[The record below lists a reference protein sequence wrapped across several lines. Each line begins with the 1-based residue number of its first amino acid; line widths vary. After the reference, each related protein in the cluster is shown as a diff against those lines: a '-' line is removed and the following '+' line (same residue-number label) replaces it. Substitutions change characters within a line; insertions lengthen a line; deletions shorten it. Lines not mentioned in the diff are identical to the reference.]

1 MAPFIFAFL
10 FVALGFVGLIVATI
24 KLRRQTGP
32 ASSTFGTLSLPASRA
47 VQSHPR
53 NVPAHPRNAPGPFY
67 VLYDCCTACGVPE
80 AMAPDHFAYDAGR
93 NCFVKRQPES
103 PDELEKMLRVIRRQ
117 ELGCIRYRGTDKQV
131 LRRLAEAGESRHC
144 DAAPPRGAE
153 PVLRNHVSFA
163 AMEPVAR
170 SWRGAH
176 VLEDFADYLR
186 RRAFAYQMTPIVQ
199 DGAEAHFSISWFED
213 TFHRVMIRSIKP
225 GTGQWLVRHSYE
237 LGLSEAIDDWLKAS
251 RRFGDVRW
259 YSEVEWEARR
269 AGQERPW

>member
-93 NCFVKRQPES
+93 NCLVKRQPES
-103 PDELEKMLRVIRRQ
+103 PDELEKMLRVIRGQ

-131 LRRLAEAGESRHC
+131 LRRLAEAGEDGHACAGRRWRL
-144 DAAPPRGAE
+144 DASG
-153 PVLRNHVSFA
+153 VLRRAPERERARPSDARVSL
-163 AMEPVAR
+163 AR
-170 SWRGAH
+170 GGDRKGT
-176 VLEDFADYLR
+176 
-186 RRAFAYQMTPIVQ
+186 TP
-199 DGAEAHFSISWFED
+199 
-213 TFHRVMIRSIKP
+213 
-225 GTGQWLVRHSYE
+225 
-237 LGLSEAIDDWLKAS
+237 
-251 RRFGDVRW
+251 
-259 YSEVEWEARR
+259 
-269 AGQERPW
+269 

>member
-10 FVALGFVGLIVATI
+10 FVALGLVGLIVATI

-170 SWRGAH
+170 GWRGDSRARRLCRLSPSAR
-176 VLEDFADYLR
+176 VRVSDDADR
-186 RRAFAYQMTPIVQ
+186 P
-199 DGAEAHFSISWFED
+199 GWG
-213 TFHRVMIRSIKP
+213 RS
-225 GTGQWLVRHSYE
+225 TLLDQLVRRH
-237 LGLSEAIDDWLKAS
+237 LSSSDDSIDQAGNRS
-251 RRFGDVRW
+251 MARPTFIRTRIVR
-259 YSEVEWEARR
+259 SHR
-269 AGQERPW
+269 